1 MGTAGATKHATR
13 GDSLEA
19 CRFPK
24 TLRLWHTFFQRACD
38 VHHTSRGCDWP
49 AVAASRALLLHRH
62 GAAFS
67 KPLGLRIGDRRR
79 RRGHR
84 IALADGRYGS
94 QSVGNWMRA
103 RCDEVGLPQCTSHG
117 VRKIAA
123 TKGAEGG
130 ATVHRLMSIFDWV
143 TLQQAE
149 AYTREA
155 NRRRLAQSSMH
166 LLAAPFA
173 SGGPH

>member
-1 MGTAGATKHATR
+1 
-13 GDSLEA
+13 
-19 CRFPK
+19 
-24 TLRLWHTFFQRACD
+24 
-38 VHHTSRGCDWP
+38 
-49 AVAASRALLLHRH
+49 
-62 GAAFS
+62 
-67 KPLGLRIGDRRR
+67 
-79 RRGHR
+79 
-84 IALADGRYGS
+84 
-94 QSVGNWMRA
+94 MRA

-173 SGGPH
+173 SGGLH